1 MSCCNLPF
9 LLQRFPVFVNRK
21 RFAAWR
27 GLDVITMKSDQ
38 TVNYETTMVSAEENL
53 QAVKKAAGH
62 FCDTIYQLSE
72 VNACIYKWIYF
83 FPLIV
88 TACRLSLQ

>member
-9 LLQRFPVFVNRK
+9 LLQRFHVFVNRK
-21 RFAAWR
+21 HHVSWQ
-27 GLDVITMKSDQ
+27 GLDVIMLKSDQ

-62 FCDTIYQLSE
+62 FAI
-72 VNACIYKWIYF
+72 
-83 FPLIV
+83 
-88 TACRLSLQ
+88 